1 MTPSFR
7 IIADRVDVTAAI
19 KDRLLELAV
28 IDVAGVESD
37 EVKLTLDDRRREDGA
52 LAELPRIGTRL
63 EVALGYA
70 ETALIGMGS
79 YVVDEIEI
87 SSPPATLSV
96 SAKAAD
102 MSGPM
107 RSPKTRSWE
116 NLTLGDVVA
125 TIAREH
131 RLLPATDPELAS
143 IPIVHIDQTAESDMA
158 FLTRLA
164 SHYDAVAKPA
174 NGHWVFT
181 KRGQAKS
188 ATGKS
193 LPTVG
198 LKAQDLIEWRYRH
211 SARRPGGSGK
221 SYAEANAP
229 PVAASGVKAYY
240 WDFDTGERKAVTV
253 GKPPYSEV
261 RHVHVSKEKALA
273 AARSA
278 LSVGERGQGALSLT
292 LPGDP
297 RLVAEARIEIDLRPG
312 IPTAWIV
319 DRAEHHVHAQG
330 YTTQLECIRAS

>member
-63 EVALGYA
+63 DVALGYA

-131 RLLPATDPELAS
+131 RLVPATDPELAS

-188 ATGKS
+188 ATGKK
-193 LPTVG
+193 PADCG
-198 LKAQDLIEWRYRH
+198 PQ
-211 SARRPGGSGK
+211 SARPHRVALPALGATTRRLWQIPRPGQCAACCRKRSQGLLLGLRHRRTQGGDRRQT
-221 SYAEANAP
+221 ALQRGAP
-229 PVAASGVKAYY
+229 RPCL
-240 WDFDTGERKAVTV
+240 EREGACCRAV
-253 GKPPYSEV
+253 
-261 RHVHVSKEKALA
+261 
-273 AARSA
+273 SA
-278 LSVGERGQGALSLT
+278 IGR
-292 LPGDP
+292 
-297 RLVAEARIEIDLRPG
+297 
-312 IPTAWIV
+312 
-319 DRAEHHVHAQG
+319 
-330 YTTQLECIRAS
+330 